1 MATHAYSWKLVTP
14 TLILEYSVTESNR
27 REKYLHYIVIS
38 EQRQTNLPFHMKYF
52 AQGHIRMRTE
62 KKQAPENNIFAHSI
76 AGFLGV
82 SIRHLQRNSD
92 TVIH

>member
-1 MATHAYSWKLVTP
+1 MATHTYSWKLLTP
-14 TLILEYSVTESNR
+14 TLILEYSVMESNC

-38 EQRQTNLPFHMKYF
+38 EQRQTNLPFHMKHF
-52 AQGHIRMRTE
+52 AQGHIRFKAE
-62 KKQAPENNIFAHSI
+62 KEQVPENNAFAHSI